1 MPDDYKETL
10 NLPKTLF
17 PMKANLAK
25 RELDMLQFW
34 EDIDIY
40 QKLMN
45 KGEREKTFVLHD
57 GPPYANGNIHIG
69 TAFNKILK
77 DMIPKYKWM
86 RGYFSPYVPGWD
98 THGLPIELRTL
109 KDEGLDKDSLHP
121 IDLRRKCKE
130 CADRFLDIQRNE
142 FKRLGVIGD
151 WNDPYITFKPEY
163 EAIELEAFAEMVDRG
178 YVYRGQKPIYWCT
191 DCQTALAAAE
201 IEYEDIS
208 SPSIYVAYPLKKEG
222 FPNLEG
228 KEAYAIIW
236 TTTPWT
242 LPASLAITVHPNFD
256 YIFASSNDKV
266 YLLAK
271 GLLEKVQRE
280 TGINFNNVLY
290 EIKGKELEGLK
301 AVHPFY
307 DDKEIIFVL
316 GDYVS
321 LDEGSGCVHTA
332 PGHGAED
339 FETGIK
345 YDLEIYN
352 PVDGRGYFVP
362 ETPLVGGL
370 SLEEGSEKVL
380 EVLKQKGRLLGE
392 GEIMHSYPHCWRCKK
407 PIIFRA
413 TNQWFIAV
421 SMFKEDSLKAIS
433 SVQWIPSWGQD
444 RIANMVRERSDW
456 CISRQR
462 IWGVPIPAFYC
473 NDCGELILTSDRI
486 RKVSA
491 KVREHGSDCWWLM
504 ETKELLEELA
514 FCPKCN
520 SKSLKKETD
529 IFDVWFDSGTSHLA
543 VLTTRPELKWP
554 ATMYLEGSDQHR
566 GWFQTSLLTSVA
578 TRGRAPFEMVLT
590 HGFIVDG
597 EGRKMSKSLG
607 NVVQP
612 QEVIEKYGADIL
624 RLWVA
629 STDYRNDIRIS
640 ETILKNLVESYR
652 RVRNTMRY
660 MLGNLF
666 DFDPHN
672 DSLAPEDME
681 EIDLWILS
689 KLQGIIS
696 KVTRGFEDFEFHVPT
711 FTIHQFCVN
720 ELSAFYLDINKD
732 RLYVEAA
739 DSKLRRSC
747 QTAMWNIIKT
757 LTLMLSPILSFTT
770 EEVWQH
776 LREID
781 HTLPESIFLA
791 DWPTLDPTLYH
802 ESLEEKWERIL
813 WLRGA
818 VSRALEAARG
828 QDLIGQSLEACVN
841 IKLDSETAKLRDILS
856 PYWWKGVFIVS
867 DVNWVDELPEA
878 PVVHADEETGVK
890 IAITKACGEKC
901 PRCWMYAPEVA
912 EKGVCGRCS
921 MVLAAQS

>member
-1 MPDDYKETL
+1 
-10 NLPKTLF
+10 
-17 PMKANLAK
+17 
-25 RELDMLQFW
+25 
-34 EDIDIY
+34 
-40 QKLMN
+40 
-45 KGEREKTFVLHD
+45 
-57 GPPYANGNIHIG
+57 
-69 TAFNKILK
+69 
-77 DMIPKYKWM
+77 
-86 RGYFSPYVPGWD
+86 
-98 THGLPIELRTL
+98 
-109 KDEGLDKDSLHP
+109 
-121 IDLRRKCKE
+121 RRKCKE

-696 KVTRGFEDFEFHVPT
+696 KVTR
-711 FTIHQFCVN
+711 
-720 ELSAFYLDINKD
+720 
-732 RLYVEAA
+732 
-739 DSKLRRSC
+739 
-747 QTAMWNIIKT
+747 
-757 LTLMLSPILSFTT
+757 
-770 EEVWQH
+770 
-776 LREID
+776 
-781 HTLPESIFLA
+781 
-791 DWPTLDPTLYH
+791 
-802 ESLEEKWERIL
+802 
-813 WLRGA
+813 
-818 VSRALEAARG
+818 
-828 QDLIGQSLEACVN
+828 
-841 IKLDSETAKLRDILS
+841 
-856 PYWWKGVFIVS
+856 
-867 DVNWVDELPEA
+867 
-878 PVVHADEETGVK
+878 
-890 IAITKACGEKC
+890 
-901 PRCWMYAPEVA
+901 
-912 EKGVCGRCS
+912 
-921 MVLAAQS
+921 

>member
-10 NLPKTLF
+10 NLPKTSF

-380 EVLKQKGRLLGE
+380 EVLKQKGKAFGRRGDNALL
-392 GEIMHSYPHCWRCKK
+392 
-407 PIIFRA
+407 
-413 TNQWFIAV
+413 
-421 SMFKEDSLKAIS
+421 
-433 SVQWIPSWGQD
+433 
-444 RIANMVRERSDW
+444 
-456 CISRQR
+456 
-462 IWGVPIPAFYC
+462 
-473 NDCGELILTSDRI
+473 
-486 RKVSA
+486 
-491 KVREHGSDCWWLM
+491 
-504 ETKELLEELA
+504 
-514 FCPKCN
+514 
-520 SKSLKKETD
+520 
-529 IFDVWFDSGTSHLA
+529 
-543 VLTTRPELKWP
+543 
-554 ATMYLEGSDQHR
+554 
-566 GWFQTSLLTSVA
+566 
-578 TRGRAPFEMVLT
+578 
-590 HGFIVDG
+590 
-597 EGRKMSKSLG
+597 
-607 NVVQP
+607 
-612 QEVIEKYGADIL
+612 
-624 RLWVA
+624 
-629 STDYRNDIRIS
+629 
-640 ETILKNLVESYR
+640 
-652 RVRNTMRY
+652 
-660 MLGNLF
+660 
-666 DFDPHN
+666 
-672 DSLAPEDME
+672 
-681 EIDLWILS
+681 
-689 KLQGIIS
+689 
-696 KVTRGFEDFEFHVPT
+696 
-711 FTIHQFCVN
+711 
-720 ELSAFYLDINKD
+720 
-732 RLYVEAA
+732 
-739 DSKLRRSC
+739 
-747 QTAMWNIIKT
+747 
-757 LTLMLSPILSFTT
+757 
-770 EEVWQH
+770 
-776 LREID
+776 
-781 HTLPESIFLA
+781 
-791 DWPTLDPTLYH
+791 PTLL
-802 ESLEEKWERIL
+802 
-813 WLRGA
+813 
-818 VSRALEAARG
+818 AL
-828 QDLIGQSLEACVN
+828 
-841 IKLDSETAKLRDILS
+841 
-856 PYWWKGVFIVS
+856 
-867 DVNWVDELPEA
+867 
-878 PVVHADEETGVK
+878 
-890 IAITKACGEKC
+890 
-901 PRCWMYAPEVA
+901 
-912 EKGVCGRCS
+912 
-921 MVLAAQS
+921 

>member
-1 MPDDYKETL
+1 M
-10 NLPKTLF
+10 
-17 PMKANLAK
+17 
-25 RELDMLQFW
+25 
-34 EDIDIY
+34 
-40 QKLMN
+40 
-45 KGEREKTFVLHD
+45 
-57 GPPYANGNIHIG
+57 
-69 TAFNKILK
+69 
-77 DMIPKYKWM
+77 
-86 RGYFSPYVPGWD
+86 PGWD

-392 GEIMHSYPHCWRCKK
+392 GEIMHSYPHCWRCKN
-407 PIIFRA
+407 P
-413 TNQWFIAV
+413 
-421 SMFKEDSLKAIS
+421 LS
-433 SVQWIPSWGQD
+433 SGQ
-444 RIANMVRERSDW
+444 
-456 CISRQR
+456 
-462 IWGVPIPAFYC
+462 
-473 NDCGELILTSDRI
+473 
-486 RKVSA
+486 
-491 KVREHGSDCWWLM
+491 
-504 ETKELLEELA
+504 
-514 FCPKCN
+514 
-520 SKSLKKETD
+520 
-529 IFDVWFDSGTSHLA
+529 
-543 VLTTRPELKWP
+543 
-554 ATMYLEGSDQHR
+554 
-566 GWFQTSLLTSVA
+566 QTSGSL
-578 TRGRAPFEMVLT
+578 PCPC
-590 HGFIVDG
+590 
-597 EGRKMSKSLG
+597 SK
-607 NVVQP
+607 
-612 QEVIEKYGADIL
+612 KIL
-624 RLWVA
+624 
-629 STDYRNDIRIS
+629 
-640 ETILKNLVESYR
+640 
-652 RVRNTMRY
+652 
-660 MLGNLF
+660 
-666 DFDPHN
+666 
-672 DSLAPEDME
+672 
-681 EIDLWILS
+681 
-689 KLQGIIS
+689 
-696 KVTRGFEDFEFHVPT
+696 
-711 FTIHQFCVN
+711 
-720 ELSAFYLDINKD
+720 
-732 RLYVEAA
+732 
-739 DSKLRRSC
+739 
-747 QTAMWNIIKT
+747 
-757 LTLMLSPILSFTT
+757 
-770 EEVWQH
+770 
-776 LREID
+776 
-781 HTLPESIFLA
+781 
-791 DWPTLDPTLYH
+791 
-802 ESLEEKWERIL
+802 
-813 WLRGA
+813 
-818 VSRALEAARG
+818 
-828 QDLIGQSLEACVN
+828 
-841 IKLDSETAKLRDILS
+841 
-856 PYWWKGVFIVS
+856 
-867 DVNWVDELPEA
+867 
-878 PVVHADEETGVK
+878 
-890 IAITKACGEKC
+890 
-901 PRCWMYAPEVA
+901 
-912 EKGVCGRCS
+912 
-921 MVLAAQS
+921 